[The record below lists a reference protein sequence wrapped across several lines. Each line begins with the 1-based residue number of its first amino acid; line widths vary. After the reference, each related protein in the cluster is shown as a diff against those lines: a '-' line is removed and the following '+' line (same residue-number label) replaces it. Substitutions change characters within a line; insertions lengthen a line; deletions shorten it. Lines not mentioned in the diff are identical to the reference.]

1 MFVIYEGEILK
12 KRRKK
17 TWAELHGWEAKLA
30 KRSMEEMK
38 KRKRFPSRED
48 AFEYWFVKYE
58 KYPKWL
64 RNRLVIKGIGKSL
77 FKKGRGFYERE
88 ILSKLTEIDEE
99 RLIAQK
105 RAFID
110 GFEYLFTF
118 TYDGA
123 KYTEK
128 TFRKG
133 IRKCLRELERT
144 EGWKYV
150 GVWQCG
156 QNNKRLYLRAMVKTG
171 NGEIIGGL
179 EKVRDFQMRGK
190 WMKPTLQSTYFNE
203 RFGRTS
209 VETLD
214 KEKMTAYCHHWGMF
228 LQIFNKRKAQTF
240 ASKRTPYQFLK
251 GITKDFIK

>member
-1 MFVIYEGEILK
+1 MK
-12 KRRKK
+12 RRRKK
-17 TWAELHGWEAKLA
+17 TWVELHNWETKLA
-30 KRSMEEMK
+30 NRAIEEK
-38 KRKRFPSRED
+38 KKKKHFSSWDD
-48 AFEYWFVKYE
+48 AFEYWLAKYD

-64 RNRLVIKGIGKSL
+64 RIHLTIKGMLKSTYANGGWHST
-77 FKKGRGFYERE
+77 KD
-88 ILSKLTEIDEE
+88 ILSKLARIDKK
-99 RLIAQK
+99 RLIAEK

-128 TFRKG
+128 TFRRSIIKH
-133 IRKCLRELERT
+133 LRMLERT
-144 EGWKYV
+144 EDWKYV

-156 QNNKRLYLRAMVKTG
+156 KNNKRLYLRAMVKTG

-209 VETLD
+209 VEILD
-214 KEKMTAYCHHWGMF
+214 KEKMTAYCHHWGEF
-228 LQIFNKRKAQTF
+228 LRIFNKRKAKTF

-251 GITKDFIK
+251 GITRDFIR

>member
-1 MFVIYEGEILK
+1 LK

-17 TWAELHGWEAKLA
+17 TWAELHAWERKLVE
-30 KRSMEEMK
+30 RSIKEEK
-38 KRKRFPSRED
+38 KKKHFPSWED
-48 AFEYWFVKYE
+48 AFAYWLAKYD

-64 RNRLVIKGIGKSL
+64 RNRFIVKGMTKSIYA
-77 FKKGRGFYERE
+77 KGGVYSNKD
-88 ILSKLTEIDEE
+88 ILSKLTRIDAK
-99 RLIAQK
+99 RLIAEK

-128 TFRKG
+128 TFKKG
-133 IRKCLRELERT
+133 IRKCLRKLGRT
-144 EGWKYV
+144 QGWKYV
-150 GVWQCG
+150 GVWQRG
-156 QNNKRLYLRAMVKTG
+156 QNNKRLYLRAMIKTG

-203 RFGRTS
+203 QFGRTT
-209 VETLD
+209 VEILD
-214 KEKMTAYCHHWGMF
+214 KEKMTAYRHHWGTF
-228 LQIFNKRKAQTF
+228 LRIFNKRDAQTF

-251 GITKDFIK
+251 GLTVDFIK